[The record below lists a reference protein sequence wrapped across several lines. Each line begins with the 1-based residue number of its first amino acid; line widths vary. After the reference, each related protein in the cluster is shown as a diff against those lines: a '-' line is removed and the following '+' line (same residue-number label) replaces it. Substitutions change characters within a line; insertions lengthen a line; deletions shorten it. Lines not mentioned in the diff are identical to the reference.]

1 MTNNTKRVAAVVLA
15 AGGSS
20 RFGSPK
26 QLIERDGETLVNRA
40 ARAAVDAGAITVFVV
55 LGAGARAIRQTL
67 AELPRVRCVTNDE
80 WRSGLSSS
88 LAVGLRQVLRETD
101 ADGAL
106 VTLADQAFVDGS
118 ALASIIARFD
128 EAHRLV
134 ASSYDGVTG
143 VPALF
148 GREFLEE
155 LTTLAG
161 DAGAGAWLRA
171 RAETVTAVPL
181 EKASLDIDT
190 PRDAA
195 LLND

>member
-1 MTNNTKRVAAVVLA
+1 MLQEK
-15 AGGSS
+15 
-20 RFGSPK
+20 
-26 QLIERDGETLVNRA
+26 
-40 ARAAVDAGAITVFVV
+40 
-55 LGAGARAIRQTL
+55 
-67 AELPRVRCVTNDE
+67 
-80 WRSGLSSS
+80 
-88 LAVGLRQVLRETD
+88 D

-118 ALASIIARFD
+118 ALASLIARFD
-128 EAHRLV
+128 RAHRLV
-134 ASSYDGVTG
+134 ASSYDGVIG

-155 LTTLAG
+155 LTTLSG
-161 DAGAGAWLRA
+161 DTGAGAWLRA
-171 RAETVTAVPL
+171 RADTVTAVAL